1 MSRLSVDVILI
12 SGHGQNIM
20 NTIQI
25 DFELSYVATHLII
38 KHDRVIN
45 FVS

>member
-12 SGHGQNIM
+12 SGHGQNM
-20 NTIQI
+20 NTVQI
-25 DFELSYVATHLII
+25 DFELNYVATHLII